1 MQFLIEAGKWLGITL
16 AVVIVIS
23 LLVVAALS
31 WLLNHPDPS

>member
-1 MQFLIEAGKWLGITL
+1 MQFLIEAAKWLGVTL
-16 AVVIVIS
+16 TVVIVIS

>member
-1 MQFLIEAGKWLGITL
+1 MQFLIEAAKWLGVAL